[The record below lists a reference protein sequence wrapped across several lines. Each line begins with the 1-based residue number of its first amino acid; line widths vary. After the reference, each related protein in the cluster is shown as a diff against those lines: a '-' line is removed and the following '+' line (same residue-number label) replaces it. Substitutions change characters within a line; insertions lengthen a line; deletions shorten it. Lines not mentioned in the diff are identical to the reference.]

1 MIKWYWT
8 GRVATLVNFD
18 GKEYVWTGIYGV
30 QIKSVFIGIIIGDA
44 K

>member
-8 GRVATLVNFD
+8 GRMVAPIKF
-18 GKEYVWTGIYGV
+18 GKREYIWTGIYGV
-30 QIKSVFIGIIIGDA
+30 RIKSVFIGIIIGDT